1 MAQPAVTTSTVRTV
15 RDWSSQRGWTS
26 LSLLTLILVIAPVL
40 ALFVT
45 ALSPDFDLWRQ
56 QIASRLPAQLFGTVA
71 VMFGVG
77 TLALLIGSS
86 LAWLVTAYRFPGS
99 TLFSW
104 LLAVPL
110 AMPGYILGFVT
121 LAVFGFTGPVQQ
133 TWRSWFGQDAW
144 FPEVRSTLGVIVVLG
159 LVLYPYVFLLTR
171 AALKDQAGAAY
182 HAARSLGVRPIEAA
196 RRVVFP
202 MLRPAL
208 AASLAIVMM
217 ETLTDFATVEAFGV
231 DTVSV
236 GVYKLL
242 VARGDREAANQLSLA
257 VFAFA
262 MFVIFAE
269 RMLRGRA
276 SFSKAGSDTEGFTPR
291 QLSGLKAYGATG
303 ACLAVLTIAFA
314 APVAQLLAWMRA
326 ESQIDRGTPL
336 TERFVEFASNS
347 MLLAAST
354 ATVCVIVSVLL
365 TNTARLSPGPI
376 ARLAVRAATIGY
388 SLPGSIIAIGVLM
401 VLVAVDRT
409 GLLPQSLL
417 LTGSVASL
425 IYGCSV
431 RYLGP
436 GLTTIESGLT
446 QVGSNL
452 TDSARSLG
460 AGPLA
465 IARRVHLPLSKSSVL
480 TAVVLVSVD
489 TIKEL
494 PIVLLLRPFG
504 FDTLSVWVWNLS
516 SESRFTQ
523 AALPA
528 LVIVLLAALPVIL
541 LSRRLVR
548 PAN

>member
-1 MAQPAVTTSTVRTV
+1 
-15 RDWSSQRGWTS
+15 
-26 LSLLTLILVIAPVL
+26 
-40 ALFVT
+40 
-45 ALSPDFDLWRQ
+45 
-56 QIASRLPAQLFGTVA
+56 
-71 VMFGVG
+71 MFGVG
-77 TLALLIGSS
+77 FLALLVGSS

-99 TLFSW
+99 KLFSW

-121 LAVFGFTGPVQQ
+121 LATFGFTGPVQQ
-133 TWRSWFGQDAW
+133 TWRGWFGQDAW
-144 FPEVRSTLGVIVVLG
+144 FPEIRSTPGLIIVLA

-171 AALKDQAGAAY
+171 AALRDQAGAAY
-182 HAARSLGVRPIEAA
+182 FAARSLGARPIEAA
-196 RRVVFP
+196 TRVVLP
-202 MLRPAL
+202 MLRPAI

-236 GVYKLL
+236 GVYNLL
-242 VARGDREAANQLSLA
+242 VSRGDREAANQLSLA

-262 MFVIFAE
+262 MFVIFLE
-269 RMLRGRA
+269 RTLRGRA
-276 SFSKAGSDTEGFTPR
+276 TFSKAGSDTETFGSRRLTGI
-291 QLSGLKAYGATG
+291 QAVGATG
-303 ACLAVLTIAFA
+303 ACLAVLTVAFA
-314 APVAQLLAWMRA
+314 APVAQLVSWIRD
-326 ESQIDRGTPL
+326 ESRIGRGTPL

-347 MLLAAST
+347 LLLATST
-354 ATVCVIVSVLL
+354 ALICVVVALMLS
-365 TNTARLSPGPI
+365 NTARLNPGPL
-376 ARLAVRAATIGY
+376 ARLSIRAATIGY
-388 SLPGSIIAIGVLM
+388 ALPGSIIAIGVLM

-409 GLLPQSLL
+409 GILPRSML

-425 IYGCSV
+425 VYGCSV

-436 GLTTIESGLT
+436 GLHTIESGLT

-460 AGPLA
+460 ARPAA
-465 IARRVHLPLSKSSVL
+465 IARRVHLPLSRSSIL

-504 FDTLSVWVWNLS
+504 FDTLSIWVWNLS

-528 LVIVLLAALPVIL
+528 LVIVSLATIPVVL
-541 LSRRLVR
+541 LSRRLAR
-548 PAN
+548 PTN